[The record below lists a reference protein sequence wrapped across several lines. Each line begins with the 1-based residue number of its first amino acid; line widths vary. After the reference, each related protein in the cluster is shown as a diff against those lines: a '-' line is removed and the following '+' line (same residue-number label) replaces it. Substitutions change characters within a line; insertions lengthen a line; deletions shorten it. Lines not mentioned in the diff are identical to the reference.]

1 MGTQGPGR
9 KRIPNREK
17 LTAEDDALNQIARE
31 AEARLAAK
39 RAARAEARE
48 IRMKELERQQKE
60 LFHSHKE
67 DSERYSRHSRRH
79 ASMSDDEERMS
90 VGSRGSLRPSAPHSY
105 SYRVEE
111 RTDRDRDL
119 LDKGS
124 RTAST
129 LSAATLASLGG
140 ASSRRGSC
148 DTSFSVETEASIR
161 DMKESLAESEEKYRK
176 AMVSNA
182 QLHNEKSTLM
192 YQVETLREELSDMEE
207 LLWESR
213 RHYDDRTKELER
225 ERHAHRVLQF
235 QFKDMEDTLR
245 QTEELLT
252 THGIVLSPE
261 VSTNGEAGQGEV
273 EDDVSTDSAS
283 RLAQEPSPGGRESM
297 LGKVPEWHP
306 AEGEEEPVQNSVA
319 VHAKTP
325 NDTSEHPERN
335 DQRETPKMS
344 APLVSAEMLKEW
356 SCLEKKIQSMLKG
369 FVENRAFSAEISR
382 IFPDVPESL
391 HRFILDFEE
400 TLKNATEDVSDLLDT
415 TGQMMGPG
423 LTAEGE
429 LPLKDFPEDPKSMEQ
444 SPAGRPM
451 ISKDCSV
458 SSLEVHPQT
467 YDVLMDPRKDC
478 EDDEEPPAS
487 DDKEATENISG
498 LTSGV
503 CKRQEEVTDLSQ
515 EEMPGMNAVDVEE
528 ARQGRSER
536 TSTRWLEDFVFV
548 ELYFAKPANMVETG
562 PNQGLVDLS
571 TNPQGVSCVDNEVC
585 AKTNKQRGTN
595 RGSQSCIVPAED
607 AVETRLKRHRALS
620 LNSQSSKVRRLI
632 EMAADEF
639 KTMAVPE
646 LVPMSTQEGRVYDES
661 TRSNSEDQNELSVGD
676 IDSCEEVYE
685 EPVQQPAAQQRHPVR
700 EVVVE
705 DGKVAPGARS
715 GRKGFS
721 LDNRKNKHKTD
732 CKIS

>member
-60 LFHSHKE
+60 E

>member
-1 MGTQGPGR
+1 
-9 KRIPNREK
+9 
-17 LTAEDDALNQIARE
+17 
-31 AEARLAAK
+31 
-39 RAARAEARE
+39 
-48 IRMKELERQQKE
+48 
-60 LFHSHKE
+60 
-67 DSERYSRHSRRH
+67 
-79 ASMSDDEERMS
+79 
-90 VGSRGSLRPSAPHSY
+90 
-105 SYRVEE
+105 
-111 RTDRDRDL
+111 
-119 LDKGS
+119 
-124 RTAST
+124 
-129 LSAATLASLGG
+129 
-140 ASSRRGSC
+140 
-148 DTSFSVETEASIR
+148 
-161 DMKESLAESEEKYRK
+161 
-176 AMVSNA
+176 
-182 QLHNEKSTLM
+182 
-192 YQVETLREELSDMEE
+192 
-207 LLWESR
+207 
-213 RHYDDRTKELER
+213 
-225 ERHAHRVLQF
+225 
-235 QFKDMEDTLR
+235 
-245 QTEELLT
+245 
-252 THGIVLSPE
+252 
-261 VSTNGEAGQGEV
+261 
-273 EDDVSTDSAS
+273 
-283 RLAQEPSPGGRESM
+283 
-297 LGKVPEWHP
+297 
-306 AEGEEEPVQNSVA
+306 
-319 VHAKTP
+319 
-325 NDTSEHPERN
+325 
-335 DQRETPKMS
+335 MS

-382 IFPDVPESL
+382 IFPDVPETL
-391 HRFILDFEE
+391 NRFILDFEE

-415 TGQMMGPG
+415 AGQMMGPG

-444 SPAGRPM
+444 SPAGCPKIIR
-451 ISKDCSV
+451 DCSV

-467 YDVLMDPRKDC
+467 YDVPMDPSKDC
-478 EDDEEPPAS
+478 EDDQEPPAS
-487 DDKEATENISG
+487 DDKEATESTSG

-548 ELYFAKPANMVETG
+548 EPYFAKPANMVETG

-571 TNPQGVSCVDNEVC
+571 TNPQGVSCVDDEVG

-632 EMAADEF
+632 EMTADEF

-646 LVPMSTQEGRVYDES
+646 LVLMSALEGRVYDES

-676 IDSCEEVYE
+676 VDSCEEVYE
-685 EPVQQPAAQQRHPVR
+685 EAVQQPAAQQRHPVR